1 VHGVPAGLILELVPE
16 LGERGAQRLAAATI
30 MVSGA
35 VWTHARPSAAML
47 AAHEADPELAGMRLD
62 FAATLREVLEVLISG
77 LLARPR

>member
-1 VHGVPAGLILELVPE
+1 
-16 LGERGAQRLAAATI
+16 

-47 AAHEADPELAGMRLD
+47 AAYEADPELAGMRLD
-62 FAATLREVLEVLISG
+62 FTATLREVLICG